1 MNNLMIDDSIHTQ
14 LASLAEQ
21 FIPQRSGD
29 ALYLRPF
36 MIGVDANLNLGASQV
51 YEFIVIASPRL
62 ASPRRRRRQLRRA
75 IIMYYGW
82 TRRKGSSWKSFL
94 AIQESRQPDILG
106 WNYPVPKKSVFLSDT
121 VTT

>member
-62 ASPRRRRRQLRRA
+62 ASPSPAA
-75 IIMYYGW
+75 IAAGYHHVLWLDPEERKFVEELSGNSGITPAGY
-82 TRRKGSSWKSFL
+82 TRL
-94 AIQESRQPDILG
+94 ELPCA
-106 WNYPVPKKSVFLSDT
+106 KKVCLS
-121 VTT
+121 